1 MHLLVYLPLVTS
13 LLLGLS
19 ARWLAR
25 LLPPRLGTRLLLGAG
40 AAFAVTTALSLGALA
55 STYLGQLPVVAALG
69 GWSVHVLRH
78 DDPVPVPVAKLAAAA
93 VMVIVGLVTAAVVRH
108 AADLVFGTRAC
119 RRTAPSAGDVVVVDE
134 PTPQAYALA
143 GLRGG
148 RVVVTTGML
157 RLLPATERRVLFAH
171 ERAHLRHHHHVYRM
185 AADLVT
191 ASCPLLAGLPAAVR
205 HLTERWADEVAS
217 DTVGDRRLAARA
229 VARAALATSSSRLSA
244 TATAI
249 GEGDVPD
256 RVRSL
261 LTPRPRLGAGLAVTL
276 AVALVVSVLTA
287 AQIGRDTDGL
297 FDRADLPAHAHHL
310 VIPHP

>member
-1 MHLLVYLPLVTS
+1 MHLIVYVPLVAS
-13 LLLGLS
+13 LLLGVS

-40 AAFAVTTALSLGALA
+40 AAFAVTTALSLGVLA
-55 STYLGQLPVVAALG
+55 STYLGQIPVVAAFG

-78 DDPVPVPVAKLAAAA
+78 DDPVPIPVAQLAAVA
-93 VMVIVGLVTAAVVRH
+93 VLLVVGLVTAAAVRH
-108 AADLVFGTRAC
+108 AADLVFGNRAC
-119 RRTAPSAGDVVVVDE
+119 RGLSPPAGGDVVVVDE
-134 PTPQAYALA
+134 PAPEAYALA
-143 GLRGG
+143 GLVGG

-157 RLLPATERRVLFAH
+157 RLLRPDERRVLFAH
-171 ERAHLRHHHHVYRM
+171 ERAHLRHHHHAYRA

-191 ASCPLLAGLPAAVR
+191 ASCPLLAGLPAAIR

-217 DTVGDRRLAARA
+217 DAVGDRRLAARA
-229 VARAALATSSSRLSA
+229 VARAALATSRGRRPLP
-244 TATAI
+244 ATAI

-261 LTPRPRLGAGLAVTL
+261 LAPRPRLGAGLAATL
-276 AVALVVSVLTA
+276 AAALVVSILTA

-297 FDRADLPAHAHHL
+297 FDQADLPPAHHL
-310 VIPHP
+310 VLPRR